1 MDALAVTRLER
12 ALHVILHLIQQRHLR
27 QSVGMETKVATFD
40 CYGTL
45 IDWEG
50 GAASFL
56 YEIARRHEPD
66 PPPGRE
72 LRERWEELQF
82 ERLQGEYLPYR
93 DILASSLDAWASQR
107 NYVLTGAEGEQ
118 LVRSMQS
125 WQPFPDTV
133 PALRAA
139 KEAGLRLW
147 IISNTDRAIIEHSLR
162 HLELDFDGVTVAEDC
177 RGYKPGD
184 APFNHALSRID
195 ADRSEILHVA
205 FGFKYDLAAA
215 QRHGLRTAWVNRRR
229 EPRPGP
235 QEPDH
240 EWDDLWPLAELTG
253 RWPLPEPARRSP
265 P

>member
-1 MDALAVTRLER
+1 MD
-12 ALHVILHLIQQRHLR
+12 
-27 QSVGMETKVATFD
+27 TKVATFD

-66 PPPGRE
+66 PPPGRA

-82 ERLQGEYLPYR
+82 EHLTGPYR
-93 DILASSLDAWASQR
+93 AYREVLAHSLADWA
-107 NYVLTGAEGEQ
+107 AERGYRWNEHDGEAMA
-118 LVRSMQS
+118 RSMAS

-133 PALRAA
+133 PALR
-139 KEAGLRLW
+139 
-147 IISNTDRAIIEHSLR
+147 
-162 HLELDFDGVTVAEDC
+162 HLEVEFDGVTVAEDC

-184 APFNHALSRID
+184 RPFSHALGQIH

-215 QRHGLRTAWVNRRR
+215 QRHGLQTAWVNRHR
-229 EPRPGP
+229 EQRPGP
-235 QEPDH
+235 ELPDR
-240 EWDDLWPLAELTG
+240 EWSDLWPLVDV
-253 RWPLPEPARRSP
+253 ARGG
-265 P
+265 

>member
-1 MDALAVTRLER
+1 MNGIR
-12 ALHVILHLIQQRHLR
+12 
-27 QSVGMETKVATFD
+27 VATFD

-56 YEIARRHEPD
+56 YELARRHEPD
-66 PPPGRE
+66 PPPGRV

-82 ERLQGEYLPYR
+82 ERLSGEYQPYR
-93 DILASSLDAWASQR
+93 EVLAHSLAEWAAERSYRWNERDGDAMAI
-107 NYVLTGAEGEQ
+107 
-118 LVRSMQS
+118 SMQS

-162 HLELDFDGVTVAEDC
+162 HLEVEFDGVTVAEDC

-184 APFNHALSRID
+184 APFEHALRRID

-215 QRHGLRTAWVNRRR
+215 QRHGLRTVWVNRHR
-229 EPRPGP
+229 EPAPGP
-235 QEPDH
+235 ERPDL
-240 EWDDLWPLAELTG
+240 EWDDLWPLAEL
-253 RWPLPEPARRSP
+253 RD
-265 P
+265 